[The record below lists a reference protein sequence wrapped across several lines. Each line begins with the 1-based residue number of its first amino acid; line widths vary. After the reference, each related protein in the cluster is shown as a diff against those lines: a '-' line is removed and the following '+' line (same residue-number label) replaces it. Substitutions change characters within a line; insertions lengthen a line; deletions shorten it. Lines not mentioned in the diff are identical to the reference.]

1 MRHEDITAI
10 ILAGGQGSRMGG
22 VDKGL
27 VELQGRP
34 LIEHVIECI
43 KPQVDNIIISAN
55 RNFERYS
62 RFGFTVMPDL
72 WPDFPGPLAGLV
84 SAAALVDTDYLLCVP
99 CDTPH
104 LPPDLAD
111 RLKQTLSEQQSE
123 ASVAVTNQE
132 LHAVCFLMQ
141 YAATRD
147 LQNYLE
153 SGQRQVQAWLKTK
166 RLAFADFSGQAQAFA
181 NINSP
186 QELHQHQMR

>member
-1 MRHEDITAI
+1 MRHDDITAI

-34 LIEHVIECI
+34 LVEHVIDCI
-43 KPQVDNIIISAN
+43 QPQVDNIIISAN

-62 RFGFTVMPDL
+62 CFGFTVMPDL
-72 WPDFPGPLAGLV
+72 WPDYPGPLAGLV
-84 SAAALVDTDYLLCVP
+84 SAAALVDTDYLMCVP

-104 LPPDLAD
+104 LPQDLAD
-111 RLKQTLSEQQSE
+111 RLKKTLLEQQSE
-123 ASVAVTNQE
+123 ASVAVSDDE

-147 LQNYLE
+147 LQHYLE

-166 RLAFADFSGQAQAFA
+166 RLAFTDFTDNAHAFA
-181 NINSP
+181 NINS
-186 QELHQHQMR
+186 QLELQQHEQR

>member
-1 MRHEDITAI
+1 
-10 ILAGGQGSRMGG
+10 
-22 VDKGL
+22 
-27 VELQGRP
+27 
-34 LIEHVIECI
+34 
-43 KPQVDNIIISAN
+43 
-55 RNFERYS
+55 
-62 RFGFTVMPDL
+62 MPDL

-111 RLKQTLSEQQSE
+111 RLKQTLSEQHSE
-123 ASVAVTNQE
+123 ASVAVTNGE

-166 RLAFADFSGQAQAFA
+166 HLAFADFSVQAQSFA

-186 QELHQHQMR
+186 QELHQHQML